1 LTVAAKLVRGLS
13 GLRPI
18 SVHSE
23 ILKGTKFTFY
33 VKNKAKNAVGVRY
46 KGFKVFGMKFER
58 VVDL

>member
-1 LTVAAKLVRGLS
+1 MRGLS